1 MTSEYIL
8 FQFFGLLC
16 LTMSLMV
23 ISAKNPVHSV
33 FYLVLVFLNAAG
45 LFMIL
50 GVEFLAI
57 MFIIVYVGAI
67 AILFLFIVMMLNIK
81 LVELHE
87 NILRYLPM
95 GTLMAM
101 VFFYEMYLLMN
112 EDVLS
117 FIQGPHNYNQMVSW
131 DYHMMH
137 YTHLELLGLHVYTLY
152 FALFFIASIILLV
165 AMVGAIVLTL
175 HSQVNVKSQDVFK
188 QSSSH
193 FSKSLILKS

>member
-1 MTSEYIL
+1 
-8 FQFFGLLC
+8 
-16 LTMSLMV
+16 MV

-45 LFMIL
+45 LFIIL

-57 MFIIVYVGAI
+57 IFIIVYVGAI

-81 LVELHE
+81 LVELNE

-101 VFFYEMYLLMN
+101 VFFFEMFLLMDGDFLYFLN
-112 EDVLS
+112 GEKNQNHM
-117 FIQGPHNYNQMVSW
+117 IQW
-131 DYHMMH
+131 DLHFMNFS
-137 YTHLELLGLHVYTLY
+137 HLEILGLHLYTLY
-152 FALFFIASIILLV
+152 FVLFWIASFILLV
-165 AMVGAIVLTL
+165 AMIGAIVLTL

-193 FSKSLILKS
+193 FSKSLILKL